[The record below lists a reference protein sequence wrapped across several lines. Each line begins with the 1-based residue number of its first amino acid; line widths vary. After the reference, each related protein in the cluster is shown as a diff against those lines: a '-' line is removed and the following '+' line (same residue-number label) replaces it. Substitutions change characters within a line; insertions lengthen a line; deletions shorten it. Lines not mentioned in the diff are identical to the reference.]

1 MANKV
6 PQQLGQQAA
15 GEVELLAVCSAPV
28 NRDEMSTSYQVG
40 RSARHEEAGSLLPPR
55 SGESTTTSSNGSCWS
70 DSSRFHRLAAL
81 GCVLGVG
88 IVAFASGSL
97 WQRAGP
103 RVVDVDSESEKSQH
117 NVITVELEGKKKD
130 GSHSKSKTEPTTHL
144 QCDDGRYS
152 KRTLKLAYELPFAS
166 LFKDTKGQRKYEA
179 SSVVVVGENAY
190 AVCDSSWAISKF
202 SRELQPFDEAN
213 VQIGNPG
220 REEEDSGYEAL
231 IHNDGT
237 FYVVRESIQH
247 DDSTY
252 HAIIEELELG
262 DDDYDIKAQ
271 CSAEFEFEGDSK
283 GTRVLWMASRL
294 LCLHAPLIHICFY
307 SVLVTRI

>member
-1 MANKV
+1 MI
-6 PQQLGQQAA
+6 
-15 GEVELLAVCSAPV
+15 
-28 NRDEMSTSYQVG
+28 
-40 RSARHEEAGSLLPPR
+40 
-55 SGESTTTSSNGSCWS
+55 
-70 DSSRFHRLAAL
+70 
-81 GCVLGVG
+81 G
-88 IVAFASGSL
+88 IAAFASGSL
-97 WQRAGP
+97 WQRGA
-103 RVVDVDSESEKSQH
+103 RVGESESGQAQKETMVVQ
-117 NVITVELEGKKKD
+117 LEGNKKHD
-130 GSHSKSKTEPTTHL
+130 DDSKSKTVSETAETHL
-144 QCDDGRYS
+144 QCDDGKYS

-179 SSVVVVGENAY
+179 SSVVVVGDDAY

-202 SRELQPFDEAN
+202 SRELQPFNDAN

-271 CSAEFEFEGDSK
+271 CSAEFEFEGNSK
-283 GTRVLWMASRL
+283 GKSCGLRLSRSVFMP
-294 LCLHAPLIHICFY
+294 HSSIAVFY
-307 SVLVTRI
+307 LSS

>member
-1 MANKV
+1 MRSTTN
-6 PQQLGQQAA
+6 
-15 GEVELLAVCSAPV
+15 EDDMSAS
-28 NRDEMSTSYQVG
+28 NYQSG
-40 RSARHEEAGSLLPPR
+40 RSAGTRHEESGSLLPA
-55 SGESTTTSSNGSCWS
+55 STNRAADPTSSGSCWS
-70 DSSRFHRLAAL
+70 DSSRLHKFAF
-81 GCVLGVG
+81 VLGVG

-97 WQRAGP
+97 WQRAGGA
-103 RVVDVDSESEKSQH
+103 RAVDSEESESAQH
-117 NVITVELEGKKKD
+117 KNVITVELEGKKH
-130 GSHSKSKTEPTTHL
+130 GNHESKSKTAPTTTHL
-144 QCDDGRYS
+144 ECDDGKYS

-179 SSVVVVGENAY
+179 SSVVVVGDDAY

-202 SRELQPFDEAN
+202 NRELQPFNDDN
-213 VQIGNPG
+213 IQIGNPG

-231 IHNDGT
+231 VHDDGT

-271 CSAEFEFEGDSK
+271 CSAEFEFEGNSK
-283 GTRVLWMASRL
+283 GRSCGLHLYLPLSSKRTHPCFSTFPCDQDLRVL
-294 LCLHAPLIHICFY
+294 LHFVISIMN
-307 SVLVTRI
+307 